1 MSRLEQPARAS
12 WHEMFRRKDTEQ
24 QPSMWIATSD
34 LPWTPANAFYQRL
47 DRALAR
53 SGFGEAVRALCEPFY
68 ETDERVGGR
77 PGIDPEV
84 YLKMQMVGFF
94 EGLASERAIAARCSD
109 SLSIRQFLH
118 YALHEATPDHS
129 SLTVIRQRLA
139 PEVYEQVFGL
149 ILLALK
155 KNKLLKGKRL
165 AIDASVLEANAALR
179 SLEHRL
185 TGEAYGDYVKKLAAA
200 AGVDVTNAAAVA
212 RFDRKR
218 PGRKTS
224 NDDWQNPHDPD
235 AKIGRTKRG
244 TTRMVYKPE
253 HLVDLDT
260 GAIVDV
266 DVRPGDEHDTAAL
279 RERILAAE
287 ERMNTAVGDPP
298 TTASIEFVAADKGYY
313 KVDELTALH
322 EEQIKTAIS
331 DPIDNR
337 RVDKLDDPQRA
348 AVRAAKRTVRSKTG
362 KALLSR
368 RGELLERSFQHVLD
382 CGAARR
388 TTLRGRGNIRKRYLI
403 QAACANLSL
412 LMRTLTGLGTPKQA
426 LAASQILIAE
436 LCCTLLRRFHV
447 LNARISVRIDRLERY
462 MFDSWLLE
470 SLATEISRHPRP
482 ALSHMNGIP
491 TSTVC

>member
-1 MSRLEQPARAS
+1 
-12 WHEMFRRKDTEQ
+12 MFRRKDTEP
-24 QPSMWIATSD
+24 QPTMWIATGD
-34 LPWTPANAFYQRL
+34 LPVTPANAFYQRL
-47 DRALAR
+47 DRALAKF
-53 SGFGEAVRALCEPFY
+53 GFGDAVRSLCEPYY
-68 ETDERVGGR
+68 ETDESVGGR

-84 YLKMQMVGFF
+84 YFKMQMVGFF

-129 SLTVIRQRLA
+129 SLTVIRQRLVPA
-139 PEVYEQVFGL
+139 VYEQVFGL
-149 ILLALK
+149 ILMALK

-185 TGEAYGDYVKKLAAA
+185 TGEAYREYVKKLAAA
-200 AGVDVTNAAAVA
+200 AGVDATNAAAVA
-212 RFDRKR
+212 RFDKKR

-224 NDDWQNPHDPD
+224 NDEWHNPHDPD
-235 AKIGRTKRG
+235 AKVGRTKRG

-279 RERILAAE
+279 TERILAGE
-287 ERMNTAVGDPP
+287 ERMNTALGDPP
-298 TTASIEFVAADKGYY
+298 TTARIELVAADKGYY
-313 KVDELTALH
+313 KVDELTALR
-322 EEQIKTAIS
+322 EAQIKTAIS

-337 RVDKLDDPQRA
+337 RADKLDETQRA

-362 KALLSR
+362 KALMRR

-388 TTLRGRGNIRKRYLI
+388 TTLRGRQNIRKRYLI

-412 LMRTLTGLGTPKQA
+412 LMRALTGLGTPKQA
-426 LAASQILIAE
+426 LAASPNLTTE
-436 LCCTLLRRFHV
+436 LARALLRCFHA
-447 LNARISVRIDRLERY
+447 LNANISVEIARFARY
-462 MFDSWLLE
+462 AFDFWLLE
-470 SLATEISRHPRP
+470 ASTAEISRHTHP
-482 ALSHMNGIP
+482 ALWHASRLS
-491 TSTVC
+491 TSTGC